1 MEMRKLPFM
10 VFLMATE
17 EHILLNI
24 GSLVVAALSF
34 SRNHLLPILLSQ
46 PEYKGKD
53 VGIAKLSLFV
63 DNA

>member
-1 MEMRKLPFM
+1 M
-10 VFLMATE
+10 VFLMATA

-24 GSLVVAALSF
+24 GNLAVDALSF

-53 VGIAKLSLFV
+53 VRL
-63 DNA
+63 